1 MLLFQE
7 EYKPRPFQEVLI
19 NGQNPQEDDEDPNN
33 TPTDYTAGDDEGAE
47 TTPAPDNPPNP
58 TPEPDDTNPEDNPE
72 DYTVPDDDGETPPSG
87 NAATDARANTQEGI
101 DNQPTDYTADT
112 AGAEPAAAETPADT
126 GGDTASTDAGTDQG
140 AGETG
145 EGTEGNQPAD
155 YTAGG
160 GDPEGGG
167 GDQDTAGGDPGN
179 AGGDPGTGGG
189 GAEGD
194 MGDDAGGDD
203 YGDDSSSGD
212 SYDSQIEDLEKEIF
226 SDLSEPQMDIR
237 NKELKKNFS
246 ALYDMIN
253 DIIERIN
260 DISKD
265 SDIIKPL
272 EFVTLKLGDLANH
285 VSDYLV
291 YTFSTKSYTE
301 NMINYKLF
309 LTAVHQI
316 NDILSKIKPDGK

>member
-58 TPEPDDTNPEDNPE
+58 TPEADDTNPEDNPE

-101 DNQPTDYTADT
+101 DNQPTDYTTDT
-112 AGAEPAAAETPADT
+112 TGVEPAAAEAPSDAD
-126 GGDTASTDAGTDQG
+126 TDQG

-145 EGTEGNQPAD
+145 EGTEDNQPAD
-155 YTAGG
+155 YTTGG

-167 GDQDTAGGDPGN
+167 GDPDAAGGDSSDAGGDPDGG
-179 AGGDPGTGGG
+179 GGDPETGGG

-194 MGDDAGGDD
+194 MGDD

-265 SDIIKPL
+265 ADIIKPL